1 MLYWTRLL
9 VIAYSTTKSVEA
21 FIPFYLY
28 DKLKLNTMSISIF
41 VASIY
46 LLRSISA
53 VWSITA
59 NSRTHLYGKII
70 TLLTVLSSISFI
82 IILTLENQSYV
93 VLAICC
99 LLDGLFYQPLDI
111 LIHTVIIKVLGD
123 YRTIFYGSFLRWKD
137 ITGVVMIGITGLVIH
152 FTNEDNIRLILLILW
167 IIGMISLSIIS
178 NTNQVK
184 PSSPAELNI
193 SEDQAPLLLKNAL
206 SLTTDQN
213 SIYFPIYKPYS
224 IFGEQLSHI
233 SEEDA
238 SQLDRMLTN
247 DSLRHVSSFDSNA
260 PSFYTRRTMTNTY
273 TNHNSNYDDNYIEQD
288 MTVTTHAYALALLP
302 LPTTTD
308 PLVAL
313 LSKQE
318 DEELY
323 DDLFIPRNYILPI
336 NHQLIKLKNWK
347 LKTLGMS
354 ILLLGITDAL
364 LNTFLFMYA
373 YSVLGISL
381 SMISWLIVTNI
392 TSQSIVHCVIE
403 KWFIHKLNLTLTT
416 TLVHICL
423 IICTIVYP
431 CLKPNNPITNASLF
445 VLQAVQAASFQLIWS
460 SAIDQIQFTVW
471 NQYERMKERSKASV
485 LFSSIG
491 PAIGAIVAG
500 IVLQSSLEEYSFL
513 LKIAVV
519 VLALSFVTTWGW
531 TTDE

>member
-1 MLYWTRLL
+1 M
-9 VIAYSTTKSVEA
+9 I
-21 FIPFYLY
+21 
-28 DKLKLNTMSISIF
+28 
-41 VASIY
+41 
-46 LLRSISA
+46 
-53 VWSITA
+53 
-59 NSRTHLYGKII
+59 
-70 TLLTVLSSISFI
+70 
-82 IILTLENQSYV
+82 
-93 VLAICC
+93 
-99 LLDGLFYQPLDI
+99 
-111 LIHTVIIKVLGD
+111 
-123 YRTIFYGSFLRWKD
+123 GSFLRWKD
-137 ITGVVMIGITGLVIH
+137 ITGVVLIGITGLVIH

-167 IIGMISLSIIS
+167 IIGMVSLSIIS

-193 SEDQAPLLLKNAL
+193 SDDQAPLLLKNAL

-273 TNHNSNYDDNYIEQD
+273 TNHNNNYDDDYIEQN

-308 PLVAL
+308 PLIAL

-323 DDLFIPRNYILPI
+323 EDLFIPRNYVLPI

-347 LKTLGMS
+347 LKTLDMS

-373 YSVLGISL
+373 YSTLGISL

-392 TSQSIVHCVIE
+392 TSQSIVHCVVEKVIE
-403 KWFIHKLNLTLTT
+403 VVGIYK
-416 TLVHICL
+416 
-423 IICTIVYP
+423 
-431 CLKPNNPITNASLF
+431 
-445 VLQAVQAASFQLIWS
+445 SF
-460 SAIDQIQFTVW
+460 
-471 NQYERMKERSKASV
+471 
-485 LFSSIG
+485 
-491 PAIGAIVAG
+491 
-500 IVLQSSLEEYSFL
+500 
-513 LKIAVV
+513 
-519 VLALSFVTTWGW
+519 
-531 TTDE
+531 

>member
-1 MLYWTRLL
+1 M
-9 VIAYSTTKSVEA
+9 I
-21 FIPFYLY
+21 
-28 DKLKLNTMSISIF
+28 
-41 VASIY
+41 
-46 LLRSISA
+46 
-53 VWSITA
+53 
-59 NSRTHLYGKII
+59 
-70 TLLTVLSSISFI
+70 
-82 IILTLENQSYV
+82 
-93 VLAICC
+93 
-99 LLDGLFYQPLDI
+99 
-111 LIHTVIIKVLGD
+111 
-123 YRTIFYGSFLRWKD
+123 GSFLRWKD

-213 SIYFPIYKPYS
+213 
-224 IFGEQLSHI
+224 
-233 SEEDA
+233 
-238 SQLDRMLTN
+238 T
-247 DSLRHVSSFDSNA
+247 
-260 PSFYTRRTMTNTY
+260 
-273 TNHNSNYDDNYIEQD
+273 
-288 MTVTTHAYALALLP
+288 LLP